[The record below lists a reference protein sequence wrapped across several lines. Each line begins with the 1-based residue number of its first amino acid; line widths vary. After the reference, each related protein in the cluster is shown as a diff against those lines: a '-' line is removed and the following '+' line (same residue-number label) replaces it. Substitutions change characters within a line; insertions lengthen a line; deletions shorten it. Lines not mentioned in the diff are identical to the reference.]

1 MFRIALGGRLYLSPL
16 KFEKTRHVLDVGTG
30 TGVWANDFAE
40 EHPQTQVIGI
50 DLSRIQSSRL
60 PNCIFDRAD
69 AEEEWM
75 YYPLKFD
82 FVFLRDMNVC
92 FDNPKGV
99 LR

>member
-1 MFRIALGGRLYLSPL
+1 MFRIALGGRLHLSPIN
-16 KFEKTRHVLDVGTG
+16 FETTKHVLDVGTG

-40 EHPQTQVIGI
+40 ENPKTQVMGI
-50 DLSRIQSSRL
+50 DLSRIQPSRF
-60 PNCIFDRAD
+60 PNCIFHRAD

-82 FVFLRDMNVC
+82 FVFMRGMNVC
-92 FDNPKGV
+92 FDNTRAV